1 MARMVFRIFAKVE
14 MNTFSIRTCPIIF
27 FFFTA
32 PVSVCTIVLPNV
44 EIVTLLSSLLLMLFF
59 SKSIIKIDNYS
70 KHVLLLFFFPIL
82 ISTLFACFQIVLK
95 NDLYYYEY
103 FQYDLPG
110 RIFHVFSYLFI
121 FTYVHAYLKV
131 DSGIRI
137 NILKTYTW
145 GIVLIL
151 GLFGFWQL
159 LGNFGIW
166 CPDVETR
173 DSLYF
178 ARNLGISRITSIAS
192 EPSYLVP
199 FLLDGILISVFLRK
213 KVISIFL
220 AIVLL
225 FSLSFGAYMEI
236 IILTF
241 SYFIL
246 STTRQRTIFFT
257 IIGIVILIVILMFPE
272 FISLAIEIINSRQE
286 LQSGFDVRDTSRTA
300 MIAYPIMVLF
310 HSDILTI
317 FFGNGPSSF
326 KFLNASDDDAI
337 FSTSNNI
344 YVDLLY
350 EGGIVSFLCL
360 ILLAVYFWRLISSLK
375 VTNSL
380 DKLLVKLFLIHIALS
395 SFYRADYAS
404 ERFTVL
410 LLIVYIFY
418 LILRQNYAI
427 AHQNRNYKKDD

>member
-1 MARMVFRIFAKVE
+1 MR
-14 MNTFSIRTCPIIF
+14 TSSIRTFPILF

-32 PVSVCTIVLPNV
+32 PISVCTIVLPNV
-44 EIVTLLSSLLLMLFF
+44 ELVTLLLSLLMMLFF
-59 SKSIIKIDNYS
+59 SKRIVKLDNYS
-70 KHVLLLFFFPIL
+70 KHVLLLFFLPTL
-82 ISTLFACFQIVLK
+82 ISALFACCQIVFK

-103 FQYDLPG
+103 FQYNLPG
-110 RIFHVFSYLFI
+110 RLFHVFSYILI
-121 FTYVHAYLKV
+121 FAYVHACLNTE
-131 DSGIRI
+131 SSIGTT
-137 NILKTYTW
+137 ILKSYTW

-151 GLFGFWQL
+151 GLFGFWQI

-178 ARNLGISRITSIAS
+178 ARDLGINRITSIAS

-213 KVISIFL
+213 KVIPIFL

-236 IILTF
+236 VILTF

-246 STTRQRTIFFT
+246 STAKQRAIFFT
-257 IIGIVILIVILMFPE
+257 AIGTVILIVVLAFPE
-272 FISLAIEIINSRQE
+272 VVNLVVEIVGSRQE
-286 LQSGFDVRDTSRTA
+286 LQSGFDMRDTSRTA
-300 MIAYPIMVLF
+300 MIAYPLIALF
-310 HSDILTI
+310 RSDILTI
-317 FFGNGPSSF
+317 LLGNGPSSF
-326 KFLNASDDDAI
+326 KYLNASDDDAI

-350 EGGIVSFLCL
+350 EGGIISFLCL
-360 ILLAVYFWRLISSLK
+360 ILLAIYFWKIVSSLK
-375 VTNSL
+375 VTNPL
-380 DKLLVKLFLIHIALS
+380 DKLLVKLFLIHMALS

-410 LLIVYIFY
+410 LLVIEIFY
-418 LILRQNYAI
+418 LTLKQNYATDNLNKK
-427 AHQNRNYKKDD
+427 HQDV